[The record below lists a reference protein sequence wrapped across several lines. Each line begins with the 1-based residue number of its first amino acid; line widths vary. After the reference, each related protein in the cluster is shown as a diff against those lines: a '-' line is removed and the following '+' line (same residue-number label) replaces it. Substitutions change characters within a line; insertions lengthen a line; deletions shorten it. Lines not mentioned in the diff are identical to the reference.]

1 MSSETKSD
9 AHPDALLTSDE
20 DDIDRAGDFAN
31 GLHMLLSHHPPSM
44 YGHCLRV
51 SIMGRSLYLCGRC
64 SGIYGGLGLGLL
76 FLFIFQVQLTPEWFW
91 FFLSVALGFTTV
103 VDWMSQRLT
112 PRKTTNFVRASTG
125 FLSGLALAIIFYLG
139 NLAYMLVA
147 LAVMSASIGI
157 VGLVENRRRTAYYKE
172 IQAEMESSLEAS
184 TS

>member
-1 MSSETKSD
+1 MSSETEGEPHSD
-9 AHPDALLTSDE
+9 ALVTSDMNE
-20 DDIDRAGDFAN
+20 VESTGDFVD

-44 YGHCLRV
+44 YGHCLRL
-51 SIMGRSLYLCGRC
+51 SIMGRSLYFCGRC
-64 SGIYGGLGLGLL
+64 SGIYGGLGIGLL
-76 FLFIFQVQLTPEWFW
+76 FLFIFQFQLTPDWFW
-91 FFLSVALGFTTV
+91 FFTAVALGFTTV
-103 VDWMSQRLT
+103 IDWMSQRLT

-125 FLSGLALAIIFYLG
+125 FLSGLGLAIIFYLG

-172 IQAEMESSLEAS
+172 IQAEMESSPETS

>member
-1 MSSETKSD
+1 MSSETKRD
-9 AHPDALLTSDE
+9 VHPDALLTSDE
-20 DDIDRAGDFAN
+20 DDIDRTGDFTN

-76 FLFIFQVQLTPEWFW
+76 FLFIFQVQLTPEWLW
-91 FFLSVALGFTTV
+91 FFISIALGFTTV
-103 VDWMSQRLT
+103 IDWMSQRLT

-172 IQAEMESSLEAS
+172 IQAELENSPEAS
-184 TS
+184 TL